1 MNMGIDIL
9 FRNIL
14 VPTDLSEKSEKAL
27 EIAIKMCTTDDHR
40 IYLLHV
46 IETLQRDE
54 DDEFQ
59 SFYEKLKHR
68 AIRKM
73 DVMIKKNEEK
83 GVIIDNEI
91 AYGNRSMEIIR
102 FAKEYH
108 IDLIVLSSHRIEN
121 VEPSDGWAT
130 ISYKVGILSP
140 CPVLLVK

>member
-1 MNMGIDIL
+1 MFN
-9 FRNIL
+9 NIL

-27 EIAIKMCTTDDHR
+27 DIALQMSTTDDHR

-46 IETLQRDE
+46 IETLQSDE

-59 SFYEKLKHR
+59 SFYEKLADR
-68 AIRKM
+68 ALRKM
-73 DVMIKKNEEK
+73 DEMIKKYEEK
-83 GVIIDNEI
+83 EDIIDSEI

-102 FAKEYH
+102 FAQEYH
-108 IDLIVLSSHRIEN
+108 IDLIVLGSHRIEN
-121 VEPSDGWAT
+121 IEPSDGWAT

>member
-1 MNMGIDIL
+1 MFN
-9 FRNIL
+9 NIL

-27 EIAIKMCTTDDHR
+27 DIALQMSTTDDHR

-46 IETLQRDE
+46 IETLQSDE

-59 SFYEKLKHR
+59 SFYEKLADR
-68 AIRKM
+68 ALRKM
-73 DVMIKKNEEK
+73 DAMIKKYEERTD
-83 GVIIDNEI
+83 IIDSEI

-102 FAKEYH
+102 FAQEYH
-108 IDLIVLSSHRIEN
+108 IDLIVLGSHRIETI
-121 VEPSDGWAT
+121 EPSDGWAT

>member
-1 MNMGIDIL
+1 M
-9 FRNIL
+9 FTHIL

-27 EIAIKMCTTDDHR
+27 EIALQMCTTDDHR

-46 IETLQRDE
+46 IETLQSEE

-59 SFYEKLKHR
+59 SFYEKLRDR

-73 DVMIKKNEEK
+73 DGMIKKYEGK
-83 GVIIDNEI
+83 RDIIDCEI
-91 AYGNRSMEIIR
+91 AYGNRSLEIIR
-102 FAKEYH
+102 FAQEYH
-108 IDLIVLSSHRIEN
+108 IDLIVLGSHRIETI
-121 VEPSDGWAT
+121 EPSDGWAT

>member
-1 MNMGIDIL
+1 M
-9 FRNIL
+9 FTHIL

-27 EIAIKMCTTDDHR
+27 EIALKMCTTDDHR

-46 IETLQRDE
+46 IETLQSDE

-59 SFYEKLKHR
+59 SFYEKLRDR
-68 AIRKM
+68 AVKKM
-73 DVMIKKNEEK
+73 DVMIKNNEEK
-83 GVIIDNEI
+83 GVIIDSEI
-91 AYGNRSMEIIR
+91 VYGNRSLEIIR
-102 FAKEYH
+102 FAREYH
-108 IDLIVLSSHRIEN
+108 IDLIVLASHRIEN